1 MTTTSAGDSILHCP
15 FSRTSAYSWSIVVW
29 GECVRI
35 PTESTL
41 AIAVKETVTVTAE
54 SESSSPSRGAIV
66 GVFSVSDSW
75 TRTSSSGFQLDAE
88 DSVRNSLAVA

>member
-1 MTTTSAGDSILHCP
+1 M
-15 FSRTSAYSWSIVVW
+15 
-29 GECVRI
+29 
-35 PTESTL
+35 
-41 AIAVKETVTVTAE
+41 TVTAE